1 MNEVCFSCGQQ
12 GLKADRGVDG
22 LCRLW
27 ITGSGLGHKMLHFFH
42 SWQRLKW
49 LPFLAVWFWVK
60 GKAFKGHSLSHH
72 LVFWTKIRS
81 WALCDETL
89 GSLGRKVWPGV
100 WFFCRARS
108 QYRPACTVCWTN
120 GQVAVNAGLHLNEV
134 MDITHLSQLSGCC
147 FESLSC
153 WAGGRFFLFVAP
165 RPTWAWWVWTAVK
178 KSSLFDF
185 YRWQLSF
192 YMSWTFR
199 FSKLDLGTL
208 IIFLIW
214 RRQPKKV
221 SV

>member
-1 MNEVCFSCGQQ
+1 MKFVFPVGSRVWRLTGGLMGFAGCGSLGQGWAIKCCIFST
-12 GLKADRGVDG
+12 RGKGWNGFFSWQFGFEWRVRPSRDTHF
-22 LCRLW
+22 LTTW
-27 ITGSGLGHKMLHFFH
+27 FSGPRLGHELF
-42 SWQRLKW
+42 
-49 LPFLAVWFWVK
+49 V
-60 GKAFKGHSLSHH
+60 
-72 LVFWTKIRS
+72 IRP
-81 WALCDETL
+81 L
-89 GSLGRKVWPGV
+89 GSLGWKVWPGV

-134 MDITHLSQLSGCC
+134 TDITHLSQLSGCC
-147 FESLSC
+147 FEILSC
-153 WAGGRFFLFVAP
+153 WAGGGVFLFVAP
-165 RPTWAWWVWTAVK
+165 RLTWAWWFWTAVE